1 MSEPD
6 APEEHHHEEESLVER
21 TEHLADLALERLRKD
36 AHLPSV
42 REEASRVAAFIGGIH
57 SRVLAATLALYLL
70 TAVAGV
76 TVVVISDLS
85 DWYMHAAMY
94 AVILSFLV
102 IYVKAHRLG
111 KRVSRAFYA
120 LVTLG
125 LIAFFAWVL
134 DDMVPARALV
144 ENSQRLDRPELP
156 ILHLPAVLLLTTG
169 AALLVHWVVIARL
182 REEP

>member
-1 MSEPD
+1 MVLSQLTLQSD
-6 APEEHHHEEESLVER
+6 QAATGVKIVDEEIAR
-21 TEHLADLALERLRKD
+21 AQQRA
-36 AHLPSV
+36 
-42 REEASRVAAFIGGIH
+42 AAFREHTQTGRE
-57 SRVLAATLALYLL
+57 SAQRL
-70 TAVAGV
+70 
-76 TVVVISDLS
+76 ISDLS

-134 DDMVPARALV
+134 DDMVPVRALV
-144 ENSQRLDRPELP
+144 ENSQRLMP
-156 ILHLPAVLLLTTG
+156 VG
-169 AALLVHWVVIARL
+169 
-182 REEP
+182 